1 MGRTFVHRCTRAVVV
16 AAVFLVPLVQTPIAK
31 ADTVVASLVRTLDA
45 STWNPASPDPA
56 GIAYLPGVDGMMI
69 ADSEVDETTGAGY
82 HGVNVWLRTRTTD
95 QHIRTFTTTS
105 YTNEPTGLAYDAA
118 NNRLFISSDSGEKL
132 FILSP
137 GNDGLVGTGDDS
149 RTTILLA
156 GYGVADAED
165 VAYNT
170 QNGHVYIADGTPV
183 EVWDIDPVDGVLGNG
198 NDTATH
204 FDVAVHGGRDSEGLA
219 YDPVRNTILV
229 ADRGTKRIYELTTSG
244 GLVRT
249 IDARGI
255 AGLQNPADVEVAPAS
270 NGSGARNYWIA
281 DRTVDN
287 GTNASENDGLVFE
300 IAIPGAGTDTPP
312 TVTLTAPAAGAT
324 VSGTAVALSANASD
338 DNGVTMVEW
347 FLDSGTTAIATDTD
361 SAGGWTGTW
370 NSTLA
375 TDGSHTITARA
386 TDTIGQTANHQRS
399 VTVDNIDELPSV
411 TLTAPGAGATVSGTA
426 VALSANASDDEGV
439 TKVEWFLDAGSTP
452 IATDTSSAGG
462 WTGSW
467 DSTSTSNGSHTIT
480 ARATDTIGQ
489 TANHQRSVTVDNVD
503 APPSVTLT
511 APGAGATVSGT
522 AVALSANASDNN
534 GVAQVEFF
542 LDGTVSLGTDTDS
555 AGGWTGSWDSTLA
568 TDGSHTIT
576 ARATDTIGQ
585 TANHQRSVTVD
596 NIDELPSVTLTAPG
610 AGATVSGTAV
620 ALSANASDDEGVTKV
635 EWFLDAGST
644 AIATDTSS
652 AGGWTGS
659 WDSTSASYGPHTI
672 TATATDTIG
681 QTADDQHS
689 IDVDNDA
696 PPSVEFVAPTEG
708 STVAGAVDLE
718 ATASDDDGVAQVEY
732 FLDGTVSLGTD
743 TDSAGGWTGS
753 WDSTLTTDG
762 SHTITAR
769 ATDTIGQTANDQ
781 RSVTVDNIDEIP
793 SVTLTAPE
801 EGALVRGST
810 VSLAAA
816 ATDDHGVAQVEFF
829 LDETVSLGVDAD
841 GSDGWTGTW
850 DSTLTSDGP
859 HAISAVATD
868 TIAQTA
874 SSAASVTVD
883 NTPPTEV
890 HITSPADGQSVVGTI
905 AVMASATDAASVEFF
920 RDAVSIG
927 TDTNGADGWSVSW
940 NTAGTSTGA
949 HTLTA
954 TATDPAGNE
963 STSPGVTVTVDNPLI
978 LEIPIASGTDDA
990 EQKPNRNVVVNSA
1003 DIDMMTDN
1011 NVTFTAVG
1019 LRFTGVNLPADA
1031 TITNAYIQFTA
1042 DEARD
1047 VPSNLRVRGEK
1058 ALNPGTFVT
1067 AKSNI
1072 TNRATTDAT
1081 AAWSSPGWIVRF
1093 ARTAEQRTPDLSA
1106 IVQEIIG
1113 QSGWTP
1119 GNAVVFIVTGNPSG
1133 RLVASSFEGG
1143 GGGIPGLHIEYTI
1156 P

>member
-1 MGRTFVHRCTRAVVV
+1 MGRTFVHRSARAVVV

-56 GIAYLPGVDGMMI
+56 GIAYIPGVDGMMI

-95 QHIRTFTTTS
+95 QHIRTFTTTA
-105 YTNEPTGLAYDAA
+105 YTNEPTGLAYDPA

-137 GNDGLVGTGDDS
+137 GNDGLVGTSDDS

-156 GYGVADAED
+156 GYGVTDAED

-170 QNGHVYIADGTPV
+170 QNGHAYIADGTPV
-183 EVWDIDPVDGVLGNG
+183 KVWDIDPVDGILGNG
-198 NDTATH
+198 NDTATS
-204 FDVAVHGGRDSEGLA
+204 FGVGVYGGKDAEGLG
-219 YDPVRNTILV
+219 YDPVRNTLLV
-229 ADRGTKRIYELTTSG
+229 ADRGTKRIYELTTG
-244 GLVRT
+244 GSLVRT
-249 IDARGI
+249 IDASGV

-287 GTNASENDGLVFE
+287 GTNSSENDGLVFE
-300 IAIPGAGTDTPP
+300 VSIPGAVTDTPP

-338 DNGVTMVEW
+338 NNGVTKVEW
-347 FLDSGTTAIATDTD
+347 FLDAGTTPIATDMD
-361 SAGGWTGTW
+361 SAGGWTDTW
-370 NSTLA
+370 NSTLT

-426 VALSANASDDEGV
+426 VALSANASDDKGV
-439 TKVEWFLDAGSTP
+439 TKVEFFLDGSTL
-452 IATDTSSAGG
+452 IATDTNISGG

-480 ARATDTIGQ
+480 ARATDTVGQ
-489 TANHQRSVTVDNVD
+489 TANHQRSVTVNNVD
-503 APPSVTLT
+503 TFPSVTLT
-511 APGAGATVSGT
+511 APGAGATVIGT
-522 AVALSANASDNN
+522 TVPLSANASDNN
-534 GVAQVEFF
+534 GVTKVEWF
-542 LDGTVSLGTDTDS
+542 LDAGTTPIATDVDS
-555 AGGWTGSWDSTLA
+555 AGGWTGSWNSTLT

-585 TANHQRSVTVD
+585 TANHQRSVTVE

-610 AGATVSGTAV
+610 AGATVSGTTV
-620 ALSANASDDEGVTKV
+620 ALSANASDDHGLMKV
-635 EWFLDAGST
+635 EWFLDAT
-644 AIATDTSS
+644 LIATDTSS
-652 AGGWTGS
+652 AGGWTGT
-659 WDSTSASYGPHTI
+659 WDSTLTSYGPHTI

-696 PPSVEFVAPTEG
+696 PPSVELVSPTEG
-708 STVAGAVDLE
+708 STVAGTVGLE
-718 ATASDDDGVAQVEY
+718 ANASDDNGVAQVE
-732 FLDGTVSLGTD
+732 FILDETVSLGTD
-743 TDSAGGWTGS
+743 ADGSDGWTGS
-753 WDSTLTTDG
+753 WDSTLSTDG
-762 SHTITAR
+762 SHAITAR
-769 ATDTIGQTANDQ
+769 ATDTVGKIASDQNDV
-781 RSVTVDNIDEIP
+781 SVDNIDEIP

-859 HAISAVATD
+859 HSVSVVATD
-868 TIAQTA
+868 AIAQTA
-874 SSAASVTVD
+874 TDAAALTVD

-890 HITSPADGQSVVGTI
+890 HITSPADGQPVVGTV
-905 AVMASATDAASVEFF
+905 AVTASATDAASVEFF
-920 RDAVSIG
+920 RGAVSIG

-954 TATDPAGNE
+954 TATDLAGNQ

-978 LEIPIASGTDDA
+978 LEIPIAAGTDDA
-990 EQKPNRNVVVNSA
+990 EQKPNRNMAVNSA
-1003 DIDMMTDN
+1003 DLDMMTDTT
-1011 NVTFTAVG
+1011 VTFTAVG
-1019 LRFTGVNLPADA
+1019 LRFTGVSLPANA
-1031 TITNAYIQFTA
+1031 AVTNAYIQFTA
-1042 DEARD
+1042 DEAWS
-1047 VPSNLRVRGEK
+1047 VPSSLVVAGEK
-1058 ALNPGTFVT
+1058 ALNPGTFST

-1072 TNRATTDAT
+1072 TNRAKTIAL
-1081 AAWSSPGWIVRF
+1081 APWSSQAGWTVRN
-1093 ARTAEQRTPDLSA
+1093 ARTADQRTPNLSG
-1106 IVQEIIG
+1106 ILQEIIG
-1113 QSGWTP
+1113 QAGWTP
-1119 GNAVVFIVTGNPSG
+1119 GNAVVFIVTGNPGG
-1133 RLVASSFEGG
+1133 RLVGDSFEGG
-1143 GGGIPGLHIEYTI
+1143 SANIPVLHIEYTT